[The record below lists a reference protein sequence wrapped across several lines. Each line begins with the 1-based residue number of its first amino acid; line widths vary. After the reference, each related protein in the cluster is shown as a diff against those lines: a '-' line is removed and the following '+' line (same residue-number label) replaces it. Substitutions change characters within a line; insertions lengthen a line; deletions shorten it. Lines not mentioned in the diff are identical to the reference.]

1 MNKILVI
8 AALLVAGAIVFSPI
22 VLHSYKMSECMEI
35 QMKSIEGYKNLGE
48 QYAKERCLSLINSG
62 K

>member
-1 MNKILVI
+1 MNKILIV
-8 AALLVAGAIVFSPI
+8 AALLIGGSIVLSPI
-22 VLHSYKMSECMEI
+22 ALHSYKMSECMEI

-48 QYAKERCLSLINSG
+48 QYARERCLLLINSG